1 MLINSQRHSGEM
13 GDKNLTQRYLHNE
26 THEAPVLR
34 HLEVVTRNLLHE
46 DVAVVHVERTLEV
59 VTPRHAGQSFRG
71 SS

>member
-13 GDKNLTQRYLHNE
+13 GDKNLTQRYLRNE
-26 THEAPVLR
+26 THKAPVLR

-59 VTPRHAGQSFRG
+59 VAPRDAGQSFRG